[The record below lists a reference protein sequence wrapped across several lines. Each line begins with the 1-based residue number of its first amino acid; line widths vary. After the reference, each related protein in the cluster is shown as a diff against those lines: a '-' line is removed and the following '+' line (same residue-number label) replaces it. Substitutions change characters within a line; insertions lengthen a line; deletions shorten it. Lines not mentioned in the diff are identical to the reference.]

1 MYVYIPVLQKELDT
15 FRISIWNN
23 HRVRN
28 KRVKS
33 FPQEYQNT
41 FTIVHAEK
49 YGGEKCG
56 FCITEQQL
64 VEVANLSQ
72 VLDGTD
78 NYLEPNFRMECER
91 HIPDTGEIEPAE
103 AANNYLYLKAN
114 FDPNRVDF
122 LP

>member
-1 MYVYIPVLQKELDT
+1 MFVGICWCMCT
-15 FRISIWNN
+15 FQFSRRNLTHSEFLYGTTIESE
-23 HRVRN
+23 N

-56 FCITEQQL
+56 FRITEQQL

-78 NYLEPNFRMECER
+78 DYLEPNGMR
-91 HIPDTGEIEPAE
+91 
-103 AANNYLYLKAN
+103 KAH
-114 FDPNRVDF
+114 PGHW
-122 LP
+122 